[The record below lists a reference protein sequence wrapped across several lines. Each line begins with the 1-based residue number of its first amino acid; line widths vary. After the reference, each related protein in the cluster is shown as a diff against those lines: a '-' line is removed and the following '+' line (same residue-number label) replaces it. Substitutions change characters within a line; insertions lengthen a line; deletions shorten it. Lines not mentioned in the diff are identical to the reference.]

1 MAADEL
7 NGNLPPI
14 EPSRPGTIIASPR
27 FEVPVD
33 VHLILRRTGN
43 HGAEV
48 LLSRRAGDV
57 YASGLLHLPSGHL
70 DGPHEDVVAGVI
82 REAKEETGVIID
94 RADVRAAVTVHHRSP
109 AGGARIGFFFEVTRW
124 QGTPSIRE
132 SHLCCE
138 MGWHRLTALPTD
150 MVAYCRAGLEAYR
163 RGARIALHFQQP
175 GDPVEYRP
183 GTEQRLTL
191 LTDAARTNAART
203 NAALADA
210 ARTNAALAD
219 AALADAALA
228 DAALADAA

>member
-70 DGPHEDVVAGVI
+70 DGPHEDAVAGVI

-138 MGWHRLTALPTD
+138 MPPPGPVTAAAYGGSRLPT
-150 MVAYCRAGLEAYR
+150 VA
-163 RGARIALHFQQP
+163 P
-175 GDPVEYRP
+175 GISRSIRTT
-183 GTEQRLTL
+183 GST
-191 LTDAARTNAART
+191 AARWPGRSSTEERAPGR
-203 NAALADA
+203 
-210 ARTNAALAD
+210 R
-219 AALADAALA
+219 
-228 DAALADAA
+228 